1 GVHGAGGA
9 AARRAPGGPGGAGG
23 SHVHDYRAARLERRR
38 PSERRPVAGETV
50 MTESVD
56 RTQLAILANAMHA
69 IADEMGAILVRS
81 AFSTIVREARDCATA
96 LLDADDN
103 VVAQAEMIPIHN
115 GGLSA
120 AFRASAQQLDLSD
133 IQPGEAV
140 LLNDPYAGG
149 QHLNDLILFQPIFV

>member
-1 GVHGAGGA
+1 DRRPAAGEGMSDRSPDTA
-9 AARRAPGGPGGAGG
+9 GMAPGDQADPT
-23 SHVHDYRAARLERRR
+23 R
-38 PSERRPVAGETV
+38 
-50 MTESVD
+50 
-56 RTQLAILANAMHA
+56 LAILANAMRA

-96 LLDADDN
+96 LLDAQGN

-120 AFRASAQQLDLSD
+120 AFRASAAQLDLSRVR
-133 IQPGEAV
+133 PGHAI

-149 QHLNDLILFQPIFV
+149 QHLNDFILFQPIFVGDE